1 MMVKLTID
9 FECPAEA
16 WWEAGGRDLWESL
29 VEGFDNNHVLLDE
42 SIAQS
47 VLAQAATLLGW
58 DSGHEHAP
66 HPLRLE
72 NVDEDEEL

>member
-1 MMVKLTID
+1 MIKLTID
-9 FECPAEA
+9 FECSAEQ
-16 WWEAGGRDLWESL
+16 WWASGGRDLWESL

-42 SIAQS
+42 SIAAS
-47 VLAQAATLLGW
+47 VIAQAAQFPGW

-72 NVDEDEEL
+72 EVDEDEEL

>member
-1 MMVKLTID
+1 MIKLTID
-9 FECPAEA
+9 FECPARE
-16 WWEAGGRDLWESL
+16 WWDGGGKDLWES
-29 VEGFDNNHVLLDE
+29 VAEGFDNNHVLLDE

-47 VLAQAATLLGW
+47 VIAQASQFEGW

-72 NVDEDEEL
+72 EVDEDEEL